1 MALKRWAPLIVLQTS
16 NLLSALANSMVL
28 LLIPW
33 LVLSER
39 GSAAQ
44 AGLVIAIAATPAA
57 VVTVLSG
64 ALTDRIGARRVSV
77 LSDFLS
83 MLSVLMFPLA
93 LLTDRLDLF
102 TLIALATLGAMF
114 DPAGFTARKTVIPN
128 VATRVNMSVPQL
140 NSIHEAVFGSSW
152 VLGPALT
159 GLLIASFGLTVPFFV
174 AAGMFCL
181 AALAMLLLPV
191 TSTLMSAKQ
200 RELGLRK
207 DLKDGLKALW
217 GNKVLRVITLSI
229 VVLAGVYL
237 PVEGVL
243 LPTLYQDR
251 GQPEVFGLVLTALG
265 AGSIVGSLAF
275 APMFRRI
282 PAKAIFSICLAGS
295 GAIVLSMATLP
306 NPAGFIALGAL
317 LGIAWGPMQ
326 PLLNTLIQTNI
337 EPQMQGRVFG
347 IQVALFSLA
356 PPLGYLV
363 AGVATQAAGV
373 AEVFLAIAITL
384 LVVGVLAIWRVYRR

>member
-1 MALKRWAPLIVLQTS
+1 VLQST

-39 GSAAQ
+39 GSPAQ

-57 VVTVLSG
+57 VITILSG

-83 MLSVLMFPLA
+83 MISVLLFPLA
-93 LLTDRLDLF
+93 LLTDRLGLAA
-102 TLIALATLGAMF
+102 LIALATLGAMF

-128 VATRVNMSVPQL
+128 VATRVQMSVPQV
-140 NSIHEAVFGSSW
+140 NSIHEAVFGASW
-152 VLGPALT
+152 VLGPAVT
-159 GLLIASFGLTVPFFV
+159 GLLIARFGVVVPFFV
-174 AAGMFCL
+174 AAVMFL
-181 AALAMLLLPV
+181 LSAAAMLFLPV
-191 TSTLMSAKQ
+191 TSTLMSKAQ
-200 RELGLRK
+200 REAGLLT
-207 DLKDGLKALW
+207 DLRDGVSALW
-217 GNKVLRVITLSI
+217 RNRVLRVITVSI

-251 GQPEVFGLVLTALG
+251 AQPEVFGLVLTALG
-265 AGSIVGSLAF
+265 AGSIVGALAF
-275 APMFRRI
+275 APMFKRI
-282 PAKAIFSICLAGS
+282 PARAIFSICLAGS
-295 GAIVLSMATLP
+295 GLIILAMATLP
-306 NPAGFIALGAL
+306 SPVGFIALGAL
-317 LGIAWGPMQ
+317 LGVAWGPMQ
-326 PLLNTLIQTNI
+326 PLLNTLIQTSI

-363 AGVATQAAGV
+363 AGVATQALGV
-373 AEVFLAIAITL
+373 AEVFLAIALTL
-384 LVVGVLAIWRVYRR
+384 LLVGLLAIWRVYRR